1 MHVLLP
7 FIGKD
12 DCEGDDGQTELSNKV
27 DDEKVFQPFVIVSPC
42 VQVQCR
48 IN

>member
-27 DDEKVFQPFVIVSPC
+27 DDEKVIQPFIIVSPC

>member
-27 DDEKVFQPFVIVSPC
+27 DDEKV
-42 VQVQCR
+42 
-48 IN
+48 INSTICHCFPMCASAV

>member
-27 DDEKVFQPFVIVSPC
+27 DDEKVIQPFVIVSPC

>member
-12 DCEGDDGQTELSNKV
+12 DCDGDDGQTEISHKV
-27 DDEKVFQPFVIVSPC
+27 DDEKVIQQFVSHVYKC
-42 VQVQCR
+42 
-48 IN
+48 NAG